1 MVKKEFMYRGKSLE
15 DLQKM
20 SMAELMNML
29 PSRQRRDL
37 KRGLSDEKKYLLKK
51 LKTKDNV
58 ETHLRDMIILPEM
71 IGKTI
76 KIHNGKEFQPV
87 LLEPDMIGHY
97 LGEFAQTRKKVTH
110 SAPGIGAT
118 KSSASASVK

>member
-15 DLQKM
+15 ELQSM
-20 SMAELMNML
+20 SITELMAML
-29 PSRQRRDL
+29 PSRQRRNL
-37 KRGLSDEKKYLLKK
+37 KRGLNDQQKYLLKK
-51 LKTKDNV
+51 LKTKNNV
-58 ETHLRDMIILPEM
+58 ETHLRDMIILPE
-71 IGKTI
+71 IVGKTI
-76 KIHNGKEFQPV
+76 KIHNGREFQPV
-87 LLEPDMIGHY
+87 LIEPDMIGHY